1 MASKSPLRAQR
12 RTRSTNTD
20 ADAQTR
26 ALSAAASLSAV
37 QGVSGASLIAE
48 LELHLSTTNNRRGR
62 PYQRKTIQA
71 YVNAARSLDRWLS
84 EHASEHV
91 TTLPGTSSR
100 GNARG
105 KGKTRQ
111 SAGVAEL
118 SFLGVETATLN
129 RHLRWWYETFDVP
142 KSQDGKGGYTGGTNT
157 QSRNLRAL
165 FSYLAEEYEHPNP
178 YQDPKLHNY
187 AAPALGKPK
196 TLSEDFINDTLQ
208 VTGNGSPRVRD
219 FETVRDH
226 ALLRVLTEGLRAEEI
241 LNLRTIDL
249 DLPNATLVVVPLKD
263 GRNTQD
269 GRLIPLQPK
278 TVKAL
283 QRYLRV
289 RVEQHKRHT
298 DEWLWLGTRNRSRLL
313 YAGLHRMTKRRAEQA
328 GYEPEHVSPHSWCHT
343 WCDDLL
349 SSGVSGENVMAI
361 RGWKSASMLRRYGAD
376 MASQRAVNAVHQL
389 GDRY

>member
-12 RTRSTNTD
+12 RTRSTSTD

-26 ALSAAASLSAV
+26 ALSAATSLSAV

-71 YVNAARSLDRWLS
+71 YVNAARSLDRWLTTP
-84 EHASEHV
+84 EHV
-91 TTLPGTSSR
+91 KALNGTS
-100 GNARG
+100 AR
-105 KGKTRQ
+105 RQ
-111 SAGVAEL
+111 TAGVAEL
-118 SFLGVETATLN
+118 SFLAVDTATLN
-129 RHLRWWYETFDVP
+129 RHFRWWYESFDIP

-165 FSYLAEEYEHPNP
+165 FAYLAEEYEHPNP

-187 AAPALGKPK
+187 AAPHLGKPK
-196 TLSEDFINDTLQ
+196 TLSAEFIEDTLRI
-208 VTGNGSPRVRD
+208 TGNGSPRIRD

-241 LNLRTIDL
+241 LNLRVQDL

-283 QRYLRV
+283 QRYLRA
-289 RVEQHKRHT
+289 RAEQHKLAHKT
-298 DEWLWLGTRNRSRLL
+298 DWLWLGTRNRSRLL

-349 SSGVSGENVMAI
+349 SNGVSGENVMAI

-376 MASQRAVNAVHQL
+376 QASRRAVDAVHAL